1 MNKDVKGSDHA
12 NRPCTFEDGDVPNSA
27 PQHLRKQTVQIGV
40 GRCGEEVGRRALT
53 YSFALELT
61 GSFQVLPQ

>member
-1 MNKDVKGSDHA
+1 MNKDVKGSDHP
-12 NRPCTFEDGDVPNSA
+12 NRPFTFEDGDVPNSA

-53 YSFALELT
+53 YSFVFELIR
-61 GSFQVLPQ
+61 SFQVLSQ